1 MRSGPWRRKRN
12 NRPPRTKTPYHGEIY
27 IEPGSGIVVRLIT
40 QTEEKTSDVVHQDDE
55 RIDYGPVT
63 VGGKTLVLPVRAVAI
78 TEVVPNG
85 ESGDGGVSTRC
96 TPFTSEYK
104 NYHLA
109 QK

>member
-1 MRSGPWRRKRN
+1 MLATGWAAQRRLVRRSSATSDDMEAEGLFLP
-12 NRPPRTKTPYHGEIY
+12 
-27 IEPGSGIVVRLIT
+27 
-40 QTEEKTSDVVHQDDE
+40 SDVVHQDDE